1 MLKLSFPEMSSETVA
16 LNNLLRTRAQKFDI
30 DEQLSLTAELGK
42 RPSIKGY
49 ELECIIGSKKVV
61 LVIQAEQTQMYLNE
75 FLKGT
80 PFNLLPKLLQLEF
93 ITAAI
98 TPYQDLLADTFGQQA
113 VIASIKTTEIAASDV
128 ISGFINFIHQ
138 QIGVTCWIKN
148 DPTFIFAAFPP
159 APSTIGPHI
168 PLQYSLAIGHTSLSL
183 NETKSLQS
191 GDIIFFDINYLTD
204 NQAILIIENKPVWHC
219 SLIDNLITITAAEI
233 ENLMSSDNTDI
244 QSLPINISFEI
255 GEQTVTV
262 AELSQLQEQYVFELS
277 GPLDQPVKIKANGKV
292 LATGELVKISDHLG
306 VRVMDLINKEI
317 S

>member
-98 TPYQDLLADTFGQQA
+98 TPYQALLADTFGQQA

-148 DPTFIFAAFPP
+148 DPTFIFAALPP

-292 LATGELVKISDHLG
+292 LATGELVKINDHLG
-306 VRVMDLINKEI
+306 VRVIDLINKEI